1 MSSGQVWPLEALGSL
16 VRVRETRGH
25 CHLFRLRRAPPLLV
39 GGGPE
44 DPVPPRQEPGGPGR
58 ERMENQKLRA
68 FKKGG
73 TLEDWNDLLQGG
85 LLPHHMTWV
94 NGKDHDDVLAYAE
107 SVLGKGCVMWSMN
120 VIIGM
125 DEPRAKLVCQLR
137 IGVTLVDDFWWETI

>member
-1 MSSGQVWPLEALGSL
+1 M
-16 VRVRETRGH
+16 
-25 CHLFRLRRAPPLLV
+25 
-39 GGGPE
+39 
-44 DPVPPRQEPGGPGR
+44 
-58 ERMENQKLRA
+58 
-68 FKKGG
+68 
-73 TLEDWNDLLQGG
+73 EDWNDLLQGG